1 MGSIKFPHASG
12 NSMSIAAPASNP
24 ASDLELKLPSTVGS
38 AGQVLQ
44 SDGNGNLS
52 WVDLPSALSE
62 YDMWVLASDLTGT
75 QAPITANFAR
85 PTTSALAQYIGTG
98 MSQSSGVFTFPN
110 TGKWLVKFK
119 CNIKGNNL
127 VEVYGRII
135 IELTVDGGSN
145 WVVGSRGNGNM
156 HNSGGT
162 WNYEMGFAECMID
175 VTSTSNVKVR
185 FATLFS
191 NSSTKIAAWDANA
204 ETSVSFMKLGAT

>member
-98 MSQSSGVFTFPN
+98 MSQSS
-110 TGKWLVKFK
+110 LSL
-119 CNIKGNNL
+119 IH
-127 VEVYGRII
+127 I
-135 IELTVDGGSN
+135 
-145 WVVGSRGNGNM
+145 
-156 HNSGGT
+156 
-162 WNYEMGFAECMID
+162 
-175 VTSTSNVKVR
+175 
-185 FATLFS
+185 
-191 NSSTKIAAWDANA
+191 
-204 ETSVSFMKLGAT
+204 